1 MALVVKKEK
10 ALDLRVGKMKFAM
23 CSFAAAFFAAASL
36 AAPEVKP
43 VEWENVDPAH
53 HLAGR
58 MASAGY
64 LRGKVVLLDYR
75 DFGDKSGVDAMRRLE
90 EVWQTFKMKPFVLIG
105 SHRGAAGA
113 EKIKRIAEG
122 LKLTFPIYKEADIVR
137 TEEQKKTDPEHIG
150 FMYIIGGTGRILYCG
165 KDDRRAAGVIASA
178 LISMRSP
185 TTVKQWKHYIDY
197 DINFL
202 PGKALLGIEEFRKS
216 FPKEAAAYD
225 EVWEK
230 FSADSDIKRV
240 SKLERLAHMAKDYDL
255 KDPNAKK
262 LSAEKIELAI
272 EKASDLK
279 KSENPLV
286 AQEAKNCI
294 ADLTWTLAVLKPAG
308 EDSTTQGGK

>member
-1 MALVVKKEK
+1 MKKEMALV
-10 ALDLRVGKMKFAM
+10 LRVWNLKIAM
-23 CSFAAAFFAAASL
+23 CAYAAVFFTAVSL

-75 DFGDKSGVDAMRRLE
+75 DYGDKSGVDAMRRME

-105 SHRGAAGA
+105 SHRGTATA

-122 LKLTFPIYKEADIVR
+122 LKLTFPIYKEADVVR

-197 DINFL
+197 DINVL
-202 PGKALLGIEEFRKS
+202 PGKALLEIEEFRKS
-216 FPKEAAAYD
+216 FPKEGAAYD

-279 KSENPLV
+279 NSENPLV

-308 EDSTTQGGK
+308 EDSTTQGGKQ